1 MYLHYIRK
9 IINEVL
15 DQLKWFEKA
24 NVRPNTVIPY
34 PRANGLT
41 ALLDQLIMVVEN
53 EHPNE
58 AELLQMCSSKLI
70 THKYPNGVW
79 FNAYILGEIIGLVNV
94 LDGLYEEAPKI
105 FISHSSADKEIV
117 KAFVEKILMLG
128 CGYEKDDIFCT
139 LNSDAIDLGDDF
151 RNSIIENMRYCDYIF
166 LMISENYRQSE
177 ICHNEVGAAWA
188 LQDTKRVIPL
198 KFPNLSFN
206 QEDLGVLNVV
216 KQAGTINDT
225 QQITK
230 IYEELCKVYGI
241 RQDLPKFVQ
250 YLNEF
255 IEIVNKQNLAVK
267 KETKS
272 SKSPK
277 ILSDSLSDF
286 EKQHLIEWTNVED
299 GECWIISSM
308 DGVFVQ
314 LGDKEYDISRGRA
327 KANWE
332 DFFDRLIKLGFA
344 DIDRLNSDG
353 IPIYKLK
360 KAAYDYVD
368 EMEKSRDK

>member
-1 MYLHYIRK
+1 MYLHYTRK
-9 IINEVL
+9 ILNDVL
-15 DQLKWFEKA
+15 DQLKWFEQT
-24 NVRPNTVIPY
+24 NVHPNTIIPY
-34 PRANGLT
+34 PKANGLT
-41 ALLDQLIMVVEN
+41 AALNQLIMAVEN

-58 AELLQMCSSKLI
+58 AELLQMCLSKLI

-94 LDGLYEEAPKI
+94 LDGLYGEAPKI

-117 KAFVEKILMLG
+117 KAFVEKILLLG

-151 RNSIIENMRYCDYIF
+151 RNSIIENMRCCDYIF
-166 LMISENYRQSE
+166 LMISKNYRQSE

-198 KFPNLSFN
+198 KFPNLSFS

-230 IYEELCKVYGI
+230 IYDELCKVYGI

-250 YLNEF
+250 YMDEF
-255 IEIVNKQNLAVK
+255 IEIVNKQNSVAK
-267 KETKS
+267 KGTKA
-272 SKSPK
+272 KEAPER
-277 ILSDSLSDF
+277 ISDSLSDF
-286 EKQHLIEWTNVED
+286 EKQHLIEWANVED
-299 GECWIISSM
+299 GECWIIGSM

-314 LGDKEYDISRGRA
+314 LGDKDYDISGGREKA
-327 KANWE
+327 KWE
-332 DFFDRLIKLGFA
+332 AFFERMIELGFA
-344 DIDRLNSDG
+344 DVDSLNSDG
-353 IPIYKLK
+353 SPIYKLK

-368 EMEKSRDK
+368 KMQK